1 MVTHRPHTVARQDQ
15 ALAVLRDAPHP
26 MTSTELSAWLTRPC
40 GCLQLGTDRDPK
52 PGCSACAGTGLRH
65 WLSTEVVQLMVPM
78 ERAGMVTGQRYDWMG
93 GRIGWAYA
101 AAPVELN
108 AEL

>member
-1 MVTHRPHTVARQDQ
+1 MVTPRPHTVARQDQ
-15 ALAVLRDAPHP
+15 ALAVLRDSPRP
-26 MTSTELSAWLTRPC
+26 MTSVELSAWLTRPC
-40 GCLQLGTDRDPK
+40 ICIDLGTDRDPI
-52 PGCSACAGTGLRH
+52 PGCAGCGGSGLRH

-78 ERAGMVTGQRYDWMG
+78 ERAGLVTGQRYPWMA